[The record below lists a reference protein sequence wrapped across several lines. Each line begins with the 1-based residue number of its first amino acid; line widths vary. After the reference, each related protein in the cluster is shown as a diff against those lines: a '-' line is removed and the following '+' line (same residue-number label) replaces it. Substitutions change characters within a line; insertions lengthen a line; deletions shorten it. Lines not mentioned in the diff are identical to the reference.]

1 MNLNTLKRG
10 FSRTNPEKG
19 LRSLP
24 GAQKSEHRDDLSGS
38 IRVKGQYIA
47 HDHDK
52 AGRILGMMAYGASWI
67 CNGIIFLL
75 ITLSLLPFFPG
86 VSWERALLPIYV
98 VLGFVIHIMVMVADG
113 MRNSNAPWARK
124 SMIVFWAGVGLFLA
138 IYIPLIIIM
147 PLF

>member
-38 IRVKGQYIA
+38 IRVKGQYIVQ
-47 HDHDK
+47 DHDR
-52 AGRILGMMAYGASWI
+52 AGRVLGIMAYGVSWI
-67 CNGIIFLL
+67 CNGIILCLF
-75 ITLSLLPFFPG
+75 ILSLPPF
-86 VSWERALLPIYV
+86 VSEMLWERALLPIYL
-98 VLGFVIHIMVMVADG
+98 VLGFVLHIMVMLADG

-124 SMIVFWAGVGLFLA
+124 SIIVFWGGTGLFLA
-138 IYIPLIIIM
+138 VYIPLLMMM
-147 PLF
+147 PH